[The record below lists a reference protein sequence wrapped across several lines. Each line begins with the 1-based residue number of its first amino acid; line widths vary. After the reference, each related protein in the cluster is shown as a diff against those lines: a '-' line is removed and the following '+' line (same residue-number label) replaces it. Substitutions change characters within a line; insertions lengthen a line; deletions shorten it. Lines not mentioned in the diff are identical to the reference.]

1 MIGVEEI
8 GGALQFVPVTEF
20 EYPDDGDRETPV
32 VRDERIQAPL
42 MKKCEQRF
50 AVVPGGDVMT
60 MPLLDKR
67 LEVLRYALREAVERM
82 DFTVIH
88 RLVQKAIA
96 TVDRI
101 AAERLAANTPAA
113 RERVEEIVIHDDAES
128 GKVIIH
134 FAEPLDARNRRWM
147 RICGF
152 SRSGDQMT
160 YWRKRT
166 FRRDENIALERAR
179 HCVQHIVENRA
190 RLAASEHEEFL
201 RETSSPLCA

>member
-1 MIGVEEI
+1 V
-8 GGALQFVPVTEF
+8 
-20 EYPDDGDRETPV
+20 
-32 VRDERIQAPL
+32 
-42 MKKCEQRF
+42 KKCQQRF

-113 RERVEEIVIHDDAES
+113 RERIDEIVIHDDA
-128 GKVIIH
+128 GTGRVIIH

-152 SRSGDQMT
+152 NGSGDQMT
-160 YWRKRT
+160 YWRRRS

-190 RLAASEHEEFL
+190 RLAASAHAEFL
-201 RETSSPLCA
+201 RETSRSLCA